1 MPTPPPQPQGCTP
14 TSQAELKIETEYFE
28 TSTSK
33 GTVITTATKTST
45 SSFPILGCED
55 VEATKSKDVC
65 SAPTQLAVRS
75 ADWPAARA
83 TPVDEVEGQTVP
95 EIEVPQAT
103 PAVAAQDAP
112 DAREVPAK
120 VANGRVRSGHRN
132 RRRGDGDCE
141 IVIDDL
147 YVYPAKPKD
156 RDSVAQIRTTLD
168 DLRDLFEDLESYTEI
183 KSDTL
188 GFTAFFYVYNADL
201 DVVMKA
207 MTALGNGVVS
217 RICTLARNIV
227 LYELTVIHVTRS
239 GVTPLRST
247 RSTNPD
253 LRARL
258 VAARARHRT
267 ATTAQRASSNAPATT
282 TQRASS
288 NGPAT
293 TT

>member
-1 MPTPPPQPQGCTP
+1 MDSIGPDGVPTPPPQPEGCTP

-33 GTVITTATKTST
+33 GTVITTATKTAT
-45 SSFPILGCED
+45 SNFPILGCED
-55 VEATKSKDVC
+55 AEATQSKDVC

-83 TPVDEVEGQTVP
+83 TPVDEVEGQLVP

-103 PAVAAQDAP
+103 PAVAAALDAP

-120 VANGRVRSGHRN
+120 AANGRASSAVHRI
-132 RRRGDGDCE
+132 RRRGNGDCE

-156 RDSVAQIRTTLD
+156 RDSVAQIRATLD
-168 DLRDLFEDLESYTEI
+168 DSRDLFEDLESYTEI

-207 MTALGNGVVS
+207 LTALGNGVVS
-217 RICTLARNIV
+217 FSIRTFLPTSV
-227 LYELTVIHVTRS
+227 VSHELM
-239 GVTPLRST
+239 L
-247 RSTNPD
+247 
-253 LRARL
+253 
-258 VAARARHRT
+258 
-267 ATTAQRASSNAPATT
+267 
-282 TQRASS
+282 
-288 NGPAT
+288 
-293 TT
+293 

>member
-33 GTVITTATKTST
+33 GTVITTATKTAT

-55 VEATKSKDVC
+55 LEATQSKDVC

-83 TPVDEVEGQTVP
+83 TPVDDVKGQLVP

-103 PAVAAQDAP
+103 PPVAAPDAP
-112 DAREVPAK
+112 EAREVPA
-120 VANGRVRSGHRN
+120 ANGRVSSVHGN
-132 RRRGDGDCE
+132 RRRGTDCE

-156 RDSVAQIRTTLD
+156 RASVAQIRTTLD

-217 RICTLARNIV
+217 QIGTLAHSIV
-227 LYELTVIHVTRS
+227 LHELIVTHVTRS

-247 RSTNPD
+247 KSTNP
-253 LRARL
+253 
-258 VAARARHRT
+258 
-267 ATTAQRASSNAPATT
+267 
-282 TQRASS
+282 
-288 NGPAT
+288 
-293 TT
+293 